1 MSFSA
6 DVKEEL
12 SKLNIFNNIEFVK
25 AELFGYLLTAN
36 ANYIEDKIEFVTE
49 NQFNIERFYK
59 FLFKLNIDYE
69 PEMQG
74 KNFKAVISKKSE
86 ITKLFEKFDLSN
98 DKEIVRGAFLG
109 AGSITEPEKAYHL
122 EIIFNSEENAEMIK
136 TICELKDIRIKKL
149 NSKDK
154 YYLYLKDG
162 EEISKFLAFIGAN
175 KSVLSFEEIRV
186 MKEMK
191 NNINRKV
198 NCETANLNK
207 IVDAS
212 LIQIEDIKYLMAKNK
227 FEELSSEVKEVA
239 IARIE
244 HPEEPLKEL
253 SKYLSNSV
261 GKSGINYRLKK
272 IHDYAEDLRKEEQYK

>member
-6 DVKEEL
+6 EIKEEL
-12 SKLNIFNNIEFVK
+12 SKLNVFNNIEFVK

-69 PEMQG
+69 PDMQG

-98 DKEIVRGAFLG
+98 DKEIIRGAFLG

-136 TICELKDIRIKKL
+136 TICELKDIRIKKWIV
-149 NSKDK
+149 K
-154 YYLYLKDG
+154 
-162 EEISKFLAFIGAN
+162 I
-175 KSVLSFEEIRV
+175 
-186 MKEMK
+186 
-191 NNINRKV
+191 NIIYIYFV
-198 NCETANLNK
+198 
-207 IVDAS
+207 V
-212 LIQIEDIKYLMAKNK
+212 Y
-227 FEELSSEVKEVA
+227 
-239 IARIE
+239 
-244 HPEEPLKEL
+244 
-253 SKYLSNSV
+253 
-261 GKSGINYRLKK
+261 
-272 IHDYAEDLRKEEQYK
+272 